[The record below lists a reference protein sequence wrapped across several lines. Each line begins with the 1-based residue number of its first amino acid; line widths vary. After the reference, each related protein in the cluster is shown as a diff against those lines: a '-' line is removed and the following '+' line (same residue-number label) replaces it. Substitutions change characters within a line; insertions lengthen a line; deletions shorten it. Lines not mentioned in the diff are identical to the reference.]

1 MKFRFAMR
9 KSLFILLFNGGGMK
23 WNLVLGVVRQKW
35 LIKNVNKPERQ
46 NNIETGMLEATI
58 KAFIEAVLS

>member
-1 MKFRFAMR
+1 
-9 KSLFILLFNGGGMK
+9 MK